1 MRLSVCVKAALIS
14 LVLSLTTN
22 AFAAN
27 KGSLHVSSP
36 ETIGGTQLVEGDY
49 TVRWEG
55 PGPAVQLKVM
65 QGNKVVATAPAR
77 IVPLNDTTVSDS
89 VVLDIG
95 GNGGRRLSQIFFS
108 GASFALEIK
117 EDPGPNLS
125 RGN

>member
-1 MRLSVCVKAALIS
+1 MSSA
-14 LVLSLTTN
+14 LSLTTN

-49 TVRWEG
+49 TVRWEE
-55 PGPAVQLKVM
+55 PGPAVQLKLM

-77 IVPLNDTTVSDS
+77 IVPLHDTSVSNAAVSDTDAS
-89 VVLDIG
+89 G
-95 GNGGRRLSQIFFS
+95 RRRLSQIFFS
-108 GASFALEIK
+108 DASFALEIK